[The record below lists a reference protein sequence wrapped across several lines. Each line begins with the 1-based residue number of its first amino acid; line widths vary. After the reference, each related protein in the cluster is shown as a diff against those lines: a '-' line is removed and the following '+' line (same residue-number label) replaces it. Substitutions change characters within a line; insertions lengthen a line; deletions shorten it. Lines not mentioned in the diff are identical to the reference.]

1 MVSVQVAE
9 MEEEEEVLVV
19 VVMVVVMAV
28 NVFSLLSVTA
38 HASRGCLKYLPYV
51 WESN

>member
-9 MEEEEEVLVV
+9 MEEEEVLVV
-19 VVMVVVMAV
+19 VVVVVV

>member
-19 VVMVVVMAV
+19 VVVVVMAV

-38 HASRGCLKYLPYV
+38 HASRDCLKYLPYV

>member
-9 MEEEEEVLVV
+9 MEEEEVLVV
-19 VVMVVVMAV
+19 VVVVV

>member
-19 VVMVVVMAV
+19 VVVVMAV

>member
-9 MEEEEEVLVV
+9 MEEEEVLVV
-19 VVMVVVMAV
+19 VVVVVMAV

>member
-9 MEEEEEVLVV
+9 MEEEEEVL
-19 VVMVVVMAV
+19 VVVMAV

>member
-19 VVMVVVMAV
+19 VVVMAV

>member
-1 MVSVQVAE
+1 MAE

-19 VVMVVVMAV
+19 VVVVV

>member
-19 VVMVVVMAV
+19 VVVVVMAV